1 MLTPA
6 QAIAQIKTTHGLN
19 QQGLATKLGCSQATI
34 SNAKKGKA
42 KLNTQQLEMLQ
53 QLAGQPVISDCGV
66 VEAPQAP
73 VEVETDEAMWKRIE
87 ESYEDL
93 ESVVRLVGSGKANS
107 AIVSG
112 GSGLGKTYTIE
123 KTLQESGVV
132 YKKIAGS
139 GSASQLYRQLFENQD
154 ELLLLDDADAMVMD
168 EESLNIL
175 KAALD
180 TGAEKRMVSWMKQ
193 NRSFEADDIPNQFQF
208 KGQVIVITNLKL
220 EGSSKLAAHFDAV
233 ASRSLVFDMKMDSR
247 KEVFCRLRQLA
258 PVILSSFDDLEREE
272 ILGFFDK
279 NLDKFKRL
287 SIREMA
293 KFAELYGVDNWERL
307 CTRIFLK

>member
-1 MLTPA
+1 MFTPA
-6 QAIAQIKTTHGLN
+6 QAIAQIKQTHGLN
-19 QQGLATKLGCSQATI
+19 QSGLAEKLGCSQATI

-42 KLNTQQLEMLQ
+42 KLNTEQLAMLQ
-53 QLAGQPVISDCGV
+53 QLSGQPVIADCGV
-66 VEAPQAP
+66 IEVTQAP
-73 VEVETDEAMWKRIE
+73 IEVESDEAMWKRIE

-112 GSGLGKTYTIE
+112 GSGLGKTFTIE
-123 KTLQESGVV
+123 KTLQEQGAG

-154 ELLLLDDADAMVMD
+154 ALLLLDDCDSMIMD
-168 EESLNIL
+168 EESLNLL

-193 NRSFEADDIPNQFQF
+193 NRSFEADDIPNQFEF

-233 ASRSLVFDMKMDSR
+233 ASRSLVFDMKMDTR

-258 PVILSSFDDLEREE
+258 PVILSAFDDSEREE
-272 ILGFFDK
+272 ILSFFEA
-279 NLDKFKRL
+279 NLDRFKRL

-293 KFAELYGVDNWERL
+293 KFAELYGVENWERL
-307 CTRIFLK
+307 CSRIFLK